1 MTTIGE
7 FDKAQL
13 LSRLGHV
20 AVLLGGASAER
31 DVSLKSGRAVY
42 DSLVR
47 SGVQASMLDTQEGV
61 VEKISAMKP
70 DFALNMLHGEGG
82 EDGVIQ
88 GFLEVLG
95 VPYSG
100 SGVLAS
106 ALAMDKI
113 RAKQIWLQQG
123 LATADFELLTD
134 DTQWQE
140 VSARLGVC
148 IVKPVSGGSSL
159 GLAKAADAQE
169 LEQAYM
175 KARQIGARVMA
186 EACIMGPEYSVGVLD
201 GHALPSIEL
210 ATRGELFD
218 FNAKYISEETRT
230 LCPANLDDAEAR
242 ELNELVLA
250 AYHALG
256 CSGTARVDVMRH
268 SDGRFFL
275 LEINTLP
282 GMTNHSFVPH
292 AAAVLAI
299 DFDELVLRIIE
310 QGLRERG

>member
-1 MTTIGE
+1 
-7 FDKAQL
+7 
-13 LSRLGHV
+13 
-20 AVLLGGASAER
+20 
-31 DVSLKSGRAVY
+31 
-42 DSLVR
+42 
-47 SGVQASMLDTQEGV
+47 
-61 VEKISAMKP
+61 
-70 DFALNMLHGEGG
+70 
-82 EDGVIQ
+82 
-88 GFLEVLG
+88 
-95 VPYSG
+95 
-100 SGVLAS
+100 
-106 ALAMDKI
+106 
-113 RAKQIWLQQG
+113 
-123 LATADFELLTD
+123 
-134 DTQWQE
+134 
-140 VSARLGVC
+140 
-148 IVKPVSGGSSL
+148 
-159 GLAKAADAQE
+159 
-169 LEQAYM
+169 
-175 KARQIGARVMA
+175 
-186 EACIMGPEYSVGVLD
+186 MGPEYSVGVLD

-282 GMTNHSFVPH
+282 GMTNHSFVPR